1 MHIMHVHIRIKPEH
15 IDAFK
20 AATIENATNSI
31 KEPGVARFDFIQQA
45 DDPSRFILN
54 EVYHSPDDVASHR
67 ASPHYNAWAAK
78 VADMFAEPR
87 SRTFY
92 SNVYP
97 PDPGW

>member
-45 DDPSRFILN
+45 DDPTRFVLN
-54 EVYHSPDDVASHR
+54 EVYRSPADVESHR
-67 ASPHYNAWAAK
+67 ASAHYNAWAAK

-87 SRTFY
+87 TRTFY

-97 PDPGW
+97 DDAGW